1 MSDAADA
8 AGDDSGQGA
17 DLVFRSGAAANR
29 RADEGVARPL
39 VAAEKEKVADD
50 LPNQGS
56 FQSLSSE
63 REGEREIRED
73 GGGAKGKQD
82 TERKVRNGE
91 IEEMKFE
98 CVCVE

>member
-1 MSDAADA
+1 MPRESSYLNSRLDRVDGIRGYPVSDAADA

-17 DLVFRSGAAANR
+17 DLVFRSGAAADR

-63 REGEREIRED
+63 REGESERD
-73 GGGAKGKQD
+73 TGG
-82 TERKVRNGE
+82 
-91 IEEMKFE
+91 
-98 CVCVE
+98 